1 MPVQAGTGKGSK
13 IALVDVDGLLLN
25 FNLSGPYSAGE
36 NPVDVFREKLDA
48 AAADAEVCAV
58 VVRINSPGGGAAASD
73 MMWRELSAFREK
85 THRPV
90 VACVMDLG
98 TSGAYYVAT
107 AADRIVAHPLTVTG
121 GVGVVLNLYNLRDFM
136 STFNVV
142 YQGIK
147 AGPNAD
153 FGSMTNELSPEAKK
167 LLQGIADEFYDRFK
181 SVVRQR
187 RPKVNVAGDAAL
199 DGRVFTA
206 RQALDR
212 GLIDRIGYLDDAL
225 AEARALAGQSEAR
238 VVLFHRRNDPAWSP
252 YATTPNVPLQA
263 SFLPYSLPGADR
275 TRLPLF
281 LYLWQPDPTLDRMSG
296 K

>member
-1 MPVQAGTGKGSK
+1 
-13 IALVDVDGLLLN
+13 VDVDGLLLN
-25 FNLSGPYSAGE
+25 FHLSGPYSAGE

-48 AAADAEVCAV
+48 AAADPDVCAV
-58 VVRINSPGGGAAASD
+58 VVRVNSPGGGAAASD

-90 VACVMDLG
+90 VACLMDLG
-98 TSGAYYVAT
+98 TSGAYYLAT

-153 FGSMTNELSPEAKK
+153 VGSMTNELSPEAKD
-167 LLQGIADEFYDRFK
+167 LLQGIANEFYDRFK
-181 SVVRQR
+181 AVVRQR
-187 RPKVNVAGDAAL
+187 RPRVNLSGDAAL
-199 DGRVFTA
+199 DGRVLTA
-206 RQALDR
+206 RQALER
-212 GLIDRIGYLDDAL
+212 GLIDRVGYLEDAL
-225 AEARALAGQSEAR
+225 AEARGLAGQAEAR
-238 VVLFHRRNDPAWSP
+238 VVLFHRRSDPAWSP
-252 YATTPNVPLQA
+252 YATTPNMPLQA

-275 TRLPLF
+275 SRLPLF